1 MSAIARDIRF
11 GSRSLRKHL
20 GLSIIA
26 VFALMLGIG
35 LTTTMFSIVYSAL
48 MKGLPYRDAD
58 RIVSLFEQNLARH
71 AQRMDWSIHD
81 FADVRDQQ
89 RSFSEIGAF
98 YSGTVNVS
106 GTEKAERYMGTWTT
120 ASMFDIAGVPPLL
133 GRTIRPGEDAAGG
146 EHVAV
151 LGYPMWKNRFGG
163 DASVIGKTLR
173 ANGVPFTIVGVMPD
187 GYGFPDD
194 GALWLPLQL
203 DPLALKRGD
212 GQHLQVVATLKQ
224 GVSID
229 AASADVNA
237 IVRRIATEHKEQ
249 SEGVSATVMTFVDG
263 QMGPEPRQLLM
274 TMLGAVFFVLLIACA
289 NVANLLLDRAAHR
302 TKEVGIRTALGASR
316 AAVVRQF
323 LTEAFVLAAVGTAF
337 GIAAAYFGVRM
348 FNRAIADTQPPF
360 WLDIRL
366 HPPVLVFAIATSLL
380 ATFASGLLPAIQA
393 SRTDIGEILKD
404 DSRGASSFR
413 IGRLSRSLVVFE
425 IALSCALLVAAGL
438 MIKSVTKIRNIDAGF
453 TTKNIF
459 TARVGFP
466 DAYTDTIA
474 QRRFF
479 EQLEA
484 GLTRMPGAEGASLTT
499 QLPGLGENSSSFGV
513 EGVSYTK
520 DADYPRAGNYAVTP
534 GFFSTFGLRAVR
546 GRAFT
551 SADRNDAVPAA
562 IVNQAFAA
570 KFFPGTDPIGRRIR
584 LGSSRSTAPWMTIVG
599 IVPNTYSGNTDELR
613 PPFIFMPLSQH
624 PSRFLSMAVRTP
636 VAPMS
641 ITAQVR
647 DLVSSLN
654 RDIPIYNVY
663 SLTDAIGRDL
673 WFVRVFGT
681 MFMIF
686 GAIALFLAAVG
697 LYAVMAFS
705 VGRRTREVGI
715 RMALGAQTA
724 NVLGMVVRQGLW
736 QLGGGM
742 AVGLTLALGVA
753 QLMKV
758 VLFDVQPRDPAIFG
772 LVVAVLSI
780 AGLLACLIPAQ
791 RATRVDPLVA
801 LRSE

>member
-1 MSAIARDIRF
+1 MSVIARDIRF

-26 VFALMLGIG
+26 VFALTLGIG
-35 LTTTMFSIVYSAL
+35 LTTTMFSIVYSVL

-58 RIVSLFEQNLARH
+58 RIVVVFEQNIARH
-71 AQRMDWSIHD
+71 AERLDLSIHD
-81 FADVRDQQ
+81 YADLRAQQ

-120 ASMFDIAGVPPLL
+120 SSMFDIAGVPPLL
-133 GRTIRPGEDAAGG
+133 GRTIRAGEDAPGG
-146 EHVAV
+146 EAVAV
-151 LGYPMWKNRFGG
+151 LGYAMWKNRFGG
-163 DASVIGKTLR
+163 DAGVIGKTVR
-173 ANGVPFTIVGVMPD
+173 ANGLPFTIVGVMPE

-194 GALWLPLQL
+194 GALWLPVQL
-203 DPLALKRGD
+203 DPLALKRGE
-212 GQHLQVVATLKQ
+212 GQHLQVVGKLKQ

-229 AASADVNA
+229 AASGDVNA
-237 IVRRIATEHKEQ
+237 VARRIATEHKEQ
-249 SEGVSATVMTFVDG
+249 SDGVSATVMNFVDG
-263 QMGPEPRQLLM
+263 QIGPEPRQLLL

-323 LTEAFVLAAVGTAF
+323 LSEAFVLAAVGTAF
-337 GIAAAYFGVRM
+337 GVAAAYFGVRT

-366 HPPVLVFAIATSLL
+366 YPPVLLFAIVTSVL

-413 IGRLSRSLVVFE
+413 IGRLSRGLVVFE

-438 MIKSVTKIRNIDAGF
+438 MIKSVTRMQNIDAGF
-453 TTKNIF
+453 ITKNVF

-474 QRRFF
+474 QRQFF
-479 EQLEA
+479 EQLEPRLA
-484 GLTRMPGAEGASLTT
+484 ALPGVAAAALTTDLPGVGSNSRNFAIEGAT
-499 QLPGLGENSSSFGV
+499 
-513 EGVSYTK
+513 YIK
-520 DADYPRAGNYAVTP
+520 DVDYPRSRLYSVST
-534 GFFSTFGLRAVR
+534 GFFPTFGLNATL
-546 GRAFT
+546 GRTFT
-551 SADRNDAVPAA
+551 SSDRDGGLPTA

-570 KFFPGTDPIGRRIR
+570 KYFRGVDPIGRRIR
-584 LGSSRSTAPWMTIVG
+584 IGDSRSTAPWMTIVG
-599 IVPNTYSGNTDELR
+599 VVPNSYSGNPAEMR
-613 PPFIFMPLSQH
+613 PPFIYMPLSQH
-624 PSRFLSMAVRTP
+624 PSRFLSLAVRTAA
-636 VAPMS
+636 APMA
-641 ITAQVR
+641 ITPQVR
-647 DLVSSLN
+647 DVVSSLN
-654 RDIPIYNVY
+654 RDIPIYYVY
-663 SLTDAIGRDL
+663 SMTEAMTRNL

-715 RMALGAQTA
+715 RMALGAKATH
-724 NVLGMVVRQGLW
+724 VLGMVVRQGLW
-736 QLGGGM
+736 QLGAGM
-742 AVGLTLALGVA
+742 AVGLTLALGAA

-772 LVVAVLSI
+772 LVVAVLSG
-780 AGLLACLIPAQ
+780 AGLLACLIPAR
-791 RATRVDPLVA
+791 RATRVDPLLA
-801 LRSE
+801 LRSD

>member
-1 MSAIARDIRF
+1 
-11 GSRSLRKHL
+11 
-20 GLSIIA
+20 
-26 VFALMLGIG
+26 
-35 LTTTMFSIVYSAL
+35 MFSIVYSVM

-58 RIVSLFEQNLARH
+58 RIVTVFEQNLARH
-71 AQRMDWSIHD
+71 AQRMEMSIHD
-81 FADVRDQQ
+81 FADVRAQQ

-106 GTEKAERYMGTWTT
+106 GTEKAERYMGTWTS

-151 LGYPMWKNRFGG
+151 LGYAMWKNRFGG
-163 DASVIGKTLR
+163 DPSIIGKTLR
-173 ANGVPFTIVGVMPD
+173 ANGLPFTIVGVMPA

-203 DPLALKRGD
+203 DPLVLKRGD
-212 GQHLQVVATLKQ
+212 GQHLQVVAKLTQ

-229 AASADVNA
+229 AASADINA

-249 SEGVSATVMTFVDG
+249 SDGVSATVMNFVDG
-263 QMGPEPRQLLM
+263 QIGPEPRQLLL

-316 AAVVRQF
+316 GAVVRQF

-337 GIAAAYFGVRM
+337 GIAAAYFGVRT

-366 HPPVLVFAIATSLL
+366 YPPVLVFAIGTSLL
-380 ATFASGLLPAIQA
+380 ATFASGLLPAVQA
-393 SRTDIGEILKD
+393 SRTDISEILKD

-413 IGRLSRSLVVFE
+413 IGRLSRGLVVFE

-438 MIKSVTKIRNIDAGF
+438 MIKSVTKMQNIDAGF
-453 TTKNIF
+453 ITKNVF

-466 DAYTDTIA
+466 DAYTDTVA
-474 QRRFF
+474 QRQFF
-479 EQLEA
+479 EQLEPR
-484 GLTRMPGAEGASLTT
+484 LASLPGVVNAALTT
-499 QLPGLGENSSSFGV
+499 DLPGVGSNSSNFAV
-513 EGVSYTK
+513 EGSSYGK
-520 DADYPRAGNYAVTP
+520 DAGYPRSRLFSVSA
-534 GFFSTFGLRAVR
+534 GFFSTFGLSALR
-546 GRAFT
+546 GRTFT
-551 SADRNDAVPAA
+551 SSDRADAVPTA

-570 KFFPGTDPIGRRIR
+570 KYFPRADPIGRRIR
-584 LGSSRSTAPWMTIVG
+584 LGDSRSTERWMTIVG
-599 IVPNTYSGNTDELR
+599 VVANTYSGSPDEMR
-613 PPFIFMPLSQH
+613 PPFIYLPLSQH
-624 PSRFLSMAVRTP
+624 PSRFLSMALRTTA
-636 VAPMS
+636 APMA
-641 ITAQVR
+641 ITPLVR
-647 DLVSSLN
+647 EVVGSLN
-654 RDIPIYNVY
+654 RDIPIYFVY
-663 SLTDAIGRDL
+663 SMTEAMTRNL

-681 MFMIF
+681 MFMVF
-686 GAIALFLAAVG
+686 GAIALFLAGVG

-715 RMALGAQTA
+715 RMALGAKAT

-736 QLGGGM
+736 QLGAGM
-742 AVGLTLALGVA
+742 AAGLTLALGVA

-758 VLFDVQPRDPAIFG
+758 VLFDVEPRDPAIFG

-780 AGLLACLIPAQ
+780 AGLLACLIPGQ
-791 RATRVDPLVA
+791 RATRVDPLTA

>member
-1 MSAIARDIRF
+1 MSVIARDIRF

-26 VFALMLGIG
+26 VFALTLGIG
-35 LTTTMFSIVYSAL
+35 LTTTMFSIVYSVL
-48 MKGLPYRDAD
+48 MKGLPYREAD
-58 RIVSLFEQNLARH
+58 RIVSVTEQNLARR
-71 AQRMDWSIHD
+71 AQRMDLSIHD
-81 FADVRDQQ
+81 FADIRAQQ

-120 ASMFDIAGVPPLL
+120 ASMFDIAGVSPLL
-133 GRTIRPGEDAAGG
+133 GRTIRPGEDAVGG
-146 EHVAV
+146 ERVAV
-151 LGYPMWKNRFGG
+151 LSYAMWKSRFGG
-163 DASVIGKTLR
+163 DAHVIGTTLR
-173 ANGVPFTIVGVMPD
+173 ANGLPFTVVGVMPD
-187 GYGFPDD
+187 HYGFPDD

-212 GQHLQVVATLKQ
+212 GQHLQVVAKLKQ
-224 GVSID
+224 GVSMD

-237 IVRRIATEHKEQ
+237 VVRRIALEHKEQ
-249 SEGVSATVMTFVDG
+249 SDGVSATVMNFVDA
-263 QMGPEPRQLLM
+263 QIGPEPRQLLL

-316 AAVVRQF
+316 GAVVRQF
-323 LTEAFVLAAVGTAF
+323 LSEAFVLAAVGTAF
-337 GIAAAYFGVRM
+337 GIAAAYFGVRT

-366 HPPVLVFAIATSLL
+366 YPPVLLFAIGTSVL
-380 ATFASGLLPAIQA
+380 ATFAAGLLPAIQA

-413 IGRLSRSLVVFE
+413 IGRLSRGLVVFE

-438 MIKSVTKIRNIDAGF
+438 MIKSVTKMQNIDAGF
-453 TTKNIF
+453 TTKNVF

-474 QRRFF
+474 QRQFF
-479 EQLEA
+479 EQLD
-484 GLTRMPGAEGASLTT
+484 TRLASLPGVVGAALTT
-499 QLPGLGENSSSFGV
+499 DLPGVGANNTNFAV
-513 EGVSYTK
+513 EGSSYTK
-520 DADYPRAGNYAVTP
+520 DADYPRSRVYSVSS
-534 GFFSTFGLRAVR
+534 GFFSTFGLSALR
-546 GRAFT
+546 GRTFT
-551 SADRNDAVPAA
+551 SSDRGDALPTA
-562 IVNQAFAA
+562 IVNQSFVA
-570 KFFPGTDPIGRRIR
+570 KYFPSTDPIGRRIR
-584 LGSSRSTAPWMTIVG
+584 IGDSRSTAQWMTIVG
-599 IVPNTYSGNTDELR
+599 IVPNTYSGNPDEMR
-613 PPFIFMPLSQH
+613 PPFIYMPLSQH
-624 PSRFLSMAVRTP
+624 PSRFLSMAVRT
-636 VAPMS
+636 VAAPMA
-641 ITAQVR
+641 ITPQVR
-647 DLVSSLN
+647 DVVSSLN
-654 RDIPIYNVY
+654 RDIPIYFVY
-663 SLTDAIGRDL
+663 SMTEAMTRNL

-686 GAIALFLAAVG
+686 GGIALFLAGVG

-715 RMALGAQTA
+715 RMALGAKAA
-724 NVLGMVVRQGLW
+724 NVLGMVMRQGLW
-736 QLGGGM
+736 QLGAGM
-742 AVGLTLALGVA
+742 TLGLTIALGVA

-758 VLFDVQPRDPAIFG
+758 VLFDVEPRDPAIFG

>member
-20 GLSIIA
+20 GLSVIA
-26 VFALMLGIG
+26 IVALTLGIG

-71 AQRMDWSIHD
+71 AQRLDLSIHD
-81 FADVRDQQ
+81 YTDIREQQ
-89 RSFSEIGAF
+89 RSFSKIGAF

-120 ASMFDIAGVPPLL
+120 ASMFDIAGVPALL

-151 LGYPMWKNRFGG
+151 LSYAMWENRFGG
-163 DASVIGKTLR
+163 DASVIGETLR
-173 ANGVPFTIVGVMPD
+173 ANGLPFTIVGVMPD

-212 GQHLQVVATLKQ
+212 GQHLQVVGKLKQ
-224 GVSID
+224 GISID
-229 AASADVNA
+229 VANADVNA
-237 IVRRIATEHKEQ
+237 IARRIATEHKEQ
-249 SEGVSATVMTFVDG
+249 SEGVSTTIMSFVDG
-263 QMGPEPRQLLM
+263 QIGPQPRQLLF

-316 AAVVRQF
+316 GAVVRQF
-323 LTEAFVLAAVGTAF
+323 LTEAFVLAVLGTGF
-337 GIAAAYFGVRM
+337 GIATAYFGVRM

-366 HPPVLVFAIATSLL
+366 HPPVLLFAIATSVL

-413 IGRLSRSLVVFE
+413 IGRLSRGLVVFE
-425 IALSCALLVAAGL
+425 VALSCALLVAAGL

-453 TTKNIF
+453 ATKDIF

-466 DAYTDTIA
+466 DAYADTIA
-474 QRRFF
+474 QHRFF
-479 EQLEA
+479 DELESR
-484 GLTRMPGAEGASLTT
+484 LTTMPGAEGAALTD
-499 QLPGLGENSSSFGV
+499 QLPGLGMNTSSFGV
-513 EGVSYTK
+513 DGLSYTK
-520 DADYPRAGNYAVTP
+520 DADYPRAGTYAVTS

-551 SADRNDAVPAA
+551 TADREDAAPTA

-570 KFFPGTDPIGRRIR
+570 KFFPGSDPIGHRIR

-599 IVPNTYSGNTDELR
+599 ILPNTYSGNTDDLR

-624 PSRFLSMAVRTP
+624 PRRFLSVAVRTA

-641 ITAQVR
+641 MTSQVR

-663 SLTDAIGRDL
+663 SMSEAIARNL

-686 GAIALFLAAVG
+686 GVIALFLAAIG

-715 RMALGAQTA
+715 RMALGAKTA
-724 NVLGMVVRQGLW
+724 DVLWMVVRQGVW
-736 QLGGGM
+736 QLGAGM
-742 AVGLTLALGVA
+742 LAGLTLALGVA

-758 VLFDVQPRDPAIFG
+758 ALFDVQPRDPTIFA
-772 LVVAVLSI
+772 LVVAVLSV

-791 RATRVDPLVA
+791 RATRIDPLVA

>member
-1 MSAIARDIRF
+1 MSVIARDIRF

-20 GLSIIA
+20 GLTITAI
-26 VFALMLGIG
+26 FALTLGIG
-35 LTTTMFSIVYSAL
+35 LTTTMFSIVYSVL
-48 MKGLPYRDAD
+48 VKGLPFRDAD
-58 RIVSLFEQNLARH
+58 RIVAVFEQNLARH
-71 AQRMDWSIHD
+71 AQRMDLSVHD
-81 FADVRDQQ
+81 YADVRAQQ

-133 GRTIRPGEDAAGG
+133 GRTIQPGEDAAGG

-151 LGYPMWKNRFGG
+151 LGYAMWKNRFGA
-163 DASVIGKTLR
+163 DASVIGTTLR
-173 ANGVPFTIVGVMPD
+173 ANGLPFTIVGVMPD

-212 GQHLQVVATLKQ
+212 GQHVQVVAKLKQ

-237 IVRRIATEHKEQ
+237 IARRIATEHKEQ
-249 SEGVSATVMTFVDG
+249 SDGVSATVMNFVDG
-263 QMGPEPRQLLM
+263 QIGPEPRQLLL

-316 AAVVRQF
+316 GAVVRQF

-337 GIAAAYFGVRM
+337 GIAAAYFGVRT

-366 HPPVLVFAIATSLL
+366 HPPVLLFAIGTSML

-413 IGRLSRSLVVFE
+413 IGRLSRGLVVFE

-438 MIKSVTKIRNIDAGF
+438 MIKSVTKMQHIDAGF
-453 TTKNIF
+453 ITKNVF

-466 DAYTDTIA
+466 DAYTDTVA
-474 QRRFF
+474 QRQFF
-479 EQLEA
+479 EQLDTR
-484 GLTRMPGAEGASLTT
+484 LTSLPGAAGATLTTDLPGVGANNSNFAIEGASYAK
-499 QLPGLGENSSSFGV
+499 V
-513 EGVSYTK
+513 
-520 DADYPRAGNYAVTP
+520 ADYPRSRMYSVSA

-546 GRAFT
+546 GRTFT
-551 SADRNDAVPAA
+551 SSDRSDALPTA
-562 IVNQAFAA
+562 IVNQAFVA
-570 KFFPGTDPIGRRIR
+570 KYFQSRDPIGRRIR
-584 LGSSRSTAPWMTIVG
+584 LGSSQSTAPWMTIVG
-599 IVPNTYSGNTDELR
+599 VVPNTYSGSTDELR
-613 PPFIFMPLSQH
+613 PPFIFMPVSQH
-624 PSRFLSMAVRTP
+624 PSRFVSMAVRTAA
-636 VAPMS
+636 APMS
-641 ITAQVR
+641 ITPLVR
-647 DLVSSLN
+647 EVVSSLN

-663 SLTDAIGRDL
+663 SLTKAIERDL

-715 RMALGAQTA
+715 RMALGAKAA

-736 QLGGGM
+736 QLGAGM
-742 AVGLTLALGVA
+742 AAGLTIALGVA

-758 VLFDVQPRDPAIFG
+758 VLFDVQPRDPEIFG
-772 LVVAVLSI
+772 LVVAVLSV